1 MKLLTSALALA
12 TAAMASGCATYYDRP
27 AQVAYVPA
35 GTAIAVPAANPTVP
49 VAEGNNSAMPYTANS
64 MFFKDRGL
72 HQEVPGALT
81 PKLVEPVPR
90 G

>member
-1 MKLLTSALALA
+1 MKLLTSAFALA
-12 TAAMASGCATYYDRP
+12 AAAMASGCATYYDPP
-27 AQVAYVPA
+27 AKVAYVPA
-35 GTAIAVPAANPTVP
+35 SGVVGAPAANPTVP
-49 VAEGNNSAMPYTANS
+49 VAEGNNSAMPYTANT

-81 PKLVEPVPR
+81 PKIVDPVPR

>member
-1 MKLLTSALALA
+1 MKLLTSAVTLAV
-12 TAAMASGCATYYDRP
+12 AAMASGCATYYDRP

-35 GTAIAVPAANPTVP
+35 GTAIAVPASNPTVP
-49 VAEGNNSAMPYTANS
+49 VAEGNNSAMPYTANTL
-64 MFFKDRGL
+64 FFKDRGL

-81 PKLVEPVPR
+81 PKLVDPVPR